1 MKKQAQEGICMK
13 KRRQANKVGNR
24 KVYVDENGRY
34 VLYGGQ
40 KSKEERAAQR
50 KNKAAV
56 YTDRKKQQKKYS
68 CRNKNQDD

>member
-1 MKKQAQEGICMK
+1 MK